1 MKEHLNYTSVTPCIS
16 TCLFTDG
23 IYRYRDGI
31 DEKDQLI
38 QWLWETLTS
47 FTNEEKTQF
56 LRFVSG
62 RSRLPARVSEIT
74 QRFQI
79 VKWGRVSDQFVELSS
94 TDLHE

>member
-1 MKEHLNYTSVTPCIS
+1 MV
-16 TCLFTDG
+16 
-23 IYRYRDGI
+23 YRYRDGI

-79 VKWGRVSDQFVELSS
+79 VKWGRVS
-94 TDLHE
+94 H

>member
-1 MKEHLNYTSVTPCIS
+1 MNGYIVADKQALSYYYYYVV
-16 TCLFTDG
+16 LLTD
-23 IYRYRDGI
+23 RYREGV

-47 FTNEEKTQF
+47 FTNEERTLF

-62 RSRLPARVSEIT
+62 RSRLPARVSEIP

-79 VKWGRVSDQFVELSS
+79 IKWGRVS
-94 TDLHE
+94 

>member
-1 MKEHLNYTSVTPCIS
+1 MYIHVHVAWCNAGVLSVC
-16 TCLFTDG
+16 

-62 RSRLPARVSEIT
+62 RSRLPARVSEIP

-79 VKWGRVSDQFVELSS
+79 IKWGRVSYHSQCRYTHID
-94 TDLHE
+94 